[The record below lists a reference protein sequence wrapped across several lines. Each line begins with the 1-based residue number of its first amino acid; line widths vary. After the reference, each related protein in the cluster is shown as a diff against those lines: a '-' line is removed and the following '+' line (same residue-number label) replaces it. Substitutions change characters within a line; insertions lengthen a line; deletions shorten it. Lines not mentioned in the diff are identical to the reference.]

1 MPARGAGGG
10 EGGGGGSLASLRA
23 GAPRP
28 PCWRPQ
34 EREAEGRLF
43 RGYFERA
50 RGRLYEDSTG
60 AEPVPGAAAGAG
72 GGARW
77 WLAVVAW
84 LRAALAW
91 LLRSVGLGG
100 KAHLA

>member
-1 MPARGAGGG
+1 
-10 EGGGGGSLASLRA
+10 
-23 GAPRP
+23 
-28 PCWRPQ
+28 
-34 EREAEGRLF
+34 
-43 RGYFERA
+43 
-50 RGRLYEDSTG
+50 
-60 AEPVPGAAAGAG
+60 VPGAAAGAG